1 MSFWKRAW
9 EGWKRIAT
17 AIGDFQA
24 RVVLSLFYF
33 VVVLPFG
40 LSVRLFADPLAIRRR
55 KQTCW
60 TDFVDRTRT
69 VEEARQQS

>member
-1 MSFWKRAW
+1 MSVKRLW

-17 AIGDFQA
+17 VIGDFQA

-40 LSVRLFADPLAIRRR
+40 MGVRMFADPLRIRRHG
-55 KQTCW
+55 QTQW
-60 TDFVDRTRT
+60 TDFQDRSRT
-69 VEEARQQS
+69 PEEAGRQF